1 MESPKS
7 AKENSIQF
15 SHNKEDAPK
24 RSETQM
30 RSHQIHQFFA
40 HVCDG
45 TPKCPPTSHLT
56 PSANHGRSC
65 FPPPHLFSRRGCSPP
80 LLLCFHGKASER
92 CPLSPYQTPKTT
104 HLLPHKSRPINLF
117 SNWAAQRW
125 RRPHIFLSSTRYVP
139 WRSIKVE
146 LCPRTLLTFQAAKF
160 CRTSKK
166 KPSFLGDKRNPPTS
180 TKARSFHFSPREVK
194 KALFN
199 LLIPRPCRDMCLPR
213 ENL

>member
-1 MESPKS
+1 MQKKRGN
-7 AKENSIQF
+7 AFFLQF
-15 SHNKEDAPK
+15 SHNKEDVPK

-30 RSHQIHQFFA
+30 RSHQMHQFFA

-65 FPPPHLFSRRGCSPP
+65 FPPPSLFTTRMLPP

-125 RRPHIFLSSTRYVP
+125 RRPHISLSSTRYVP

-160 CRTSKK
+160 CRTFKIKNPFSLGTKENPPLRRKHETFTSPRGRSKK
-166 KPSFLGDKRNPPTS
+166 LSSTS
-180 TKARSFHFSPREVK
+180 
-194 KALFN
+194 
-199 LLIPRPCRDMCLPR
+199 
-213 ENL
+213 